1 MNLNL
6 IKRFKERFG
15 IRLFII
21 FTAFTFLVS
30 IGFTGFF
37 MHFQSKA
44 MEQALRNNGK
54 ILANILAY
62 NTKIGVFS
70 ENIDLLK
77 NPVDG
82 IFQQEEVF
90 MVTVYNKAGKV
101 LINNKKS
108 NYDKYNKTINIYE
121 NISDKIFK
129 NIEAHNAAF
138 FLDHKDSVGFWSK
151 VVSVE
156 TSTNDESLF
165 FDQDM
170 PFNNV
175 RTIGFVRVLLS
186 KRILHGR
193 LLSLCIR
200 SIYIALFFWLAGSIV
215 GFFIL
220 KSIIKPLNQLTSGVK
235 AFGEHG
241 VIDKI
246 PIHTKD
252 EIGKLADAFNN
263 MYESLRK
270 RDSEKKQLEEQ
281 LLHSQK
287 MEAIG
292 TLAGGI
298 AHDFNNILGV
308 IVGYTE
314 LSLLDMPETD
324 PLRGK
329 LDQVLKA
336 SGRATDLV
344 KQILAFSR
352 KDKQKLTPTRIDPI
366 VKEALKMLRSSLPTT
381 IEIRTD
387 IKKINSSI
395 LSDPSQIHQ
404 ILMNLCTNAS
414 HALPDNKGVL
424 EVSLA
429 EVDIDQDRASGH
441 ADLQAGRYQKLTVRD
456 NGEGIKPEIMDRI
469 FDPFFTT
476 KGPGKGTG
484 MGLAVIHGI
493 VKRCKGAIVFDSEP
507 GKGTIFQIFFPAVD
521 SNIPEKLE
529 IHKDIPNGNE
539 KILYIDDE
547 KQIIDFGQEILEGLG
562 YKVVAKTTA
571 TDALE
576 VFRAAPD
583 SFDVVIT
590 DMTMPK
596 MTGIELAGQ
605 ISIIRPGIPIIL
617 CSGYHANI
625 TKEKAREAGIR
636 KIIMKPFAINEIAC
650 AIRDVLDNNEKYDA

>member
-1 MNLNL
+1 
-6 IKRFKERFG
+6 
-15 IRLFII
+15 
-21 FTAFTFLVS
+21 
-30 IGFTGFF
+30 

-44 MEQALRNNGK
+44 MEQTLRNNGK

-62 NTKIGVFS
+62 NAKIGVFS

-108 NYDKYNKTINIYE
+108 NYNKHNKTINIYD
-121 NISDKIFK
+121 NISDQLFK
-129 NIEAHNAAF
+129 NIKAYNTAF
-138 FLDHKDSVGFWSK
+138 FSDHKDSAGFWSK

-156 TSTNDESLF
+156 TSANDESLF
-165 FDQDM
+165 FDQEM
-170 PFNNV
+170 PLNNV

-186 KRILHGR
+186 KHILHDR

-215 GFFIL
+215 GFFVI

-246 PIHTKD
+246 PVDRKD

-263 MYESLRK
+263 MYESLKK

-314 LSLLDMPETD
+314 LALLDIPETD

-352 KDKQKLTPTRIDPI
+352 KDKQKLAPIRIDPI
-366 VKEALKMLRSSLPTT
+366 VKEAIKMLRSSLPTT
-381 IEIRTD
+381 IAIRTD

-414 HALPDNKGVL
+414 HAMPDKKGVL
-424 EVSLA
+424 EVSLD
-429 EVDIDQDRASGH
+429 EVDIDQDKASKH
-441 ADLQAGRYQKLTVRD
+441 ADLQTGRYQRLTVRD

-484 MGLAVIHGI
+484 MGLAVVHGI
-493 VKRCKGAIVFDSEP
+493 VKRCKGAIIFDSKP
-507 GKGTIFQIFFPAVD
+507 GKGTTFQIFFPIVD
-521 SNIPEKLE
+521 SNTPEQLE
-529 IHKDIPNGNE
+529 IHKNIPDGNE

-547 KQIIDFGQEILEGLG
+547 KQIINLGREILEELG

-571 TDALE
+571 TDAIE

-590 DMTMPK
+590 DMTMPE

-625 TKEKAREAGIR
+625 TKEKVREAGIR
-636 KIIMKPFAINEIAC
+636 EIIMKPFAINEIAC
-650 AIRDVLDNNEKYDA
+650 AIRDVLENNKKHDA

>member
-1 MNLNL
+1 M
-6 IKRFKERFG
+6 
-15 IRLFII
+15 
-21 FTAFTFLVS
+21 
-30 IGFTGFF
+30 
-37 MHFQSKA
+37 
-44 MEQALRNNGK
+44 
-54 ILANILAY
+54 
-62 NTKIGVFS
+62 
-70 ENIDLLK
+70 
-77 NPVDG
+77 
-82 IFQQEEVF
+82 
-90 MVTVYNKAGKV
+90 TVYNHAKKV
-101 LINNKKS
+101 LMDNKKTY
-108 NYDKYNKTINIYE
+108 YDKYNTSLNNYE
-121 NISDKIFK
+121 KISGEIFK
-129 NIEAHNAAF
+129 NIEAHNPAF
-138 FLDHKDSVGFWSK
+138 WSDHKDSVEFWSK
-151 VVSVE
+151 VISVE
-156 TSTNDESLF
+156 ASANDESLF
-165 FDQDM
+165 FDQDT
-170 PFNNV
+170 PLNNT
-175 RTIGFVRVLLS
+175 RTIGFVRVLMS
-186 KRILHGR
+186 KHILHNR
-193 LLSLCIR
+193 LVSLCTR
-200 SIYIALFFWLAGSIV
+200 SILIGFFFWLTGSIV
-215 GFFIL
+215 GLFVL
-220 KSIIKPLNQLTSGVK
+220 KSITKPLQQLTSGVK

-241 VIDKI
+241 VIYKI
-246 PIHTKD
+246 PVNTKD

-263 MYESLRK
+263 MYESLKK

-281 LLHSQK
+281 LLHAQK

-314 LSLLDMPETD
+314 LSLLEMPETD

-352 KDKQKLTPTRIDPI
+352 KDKQKLIPIRIDPI
-366 VKEALKMLRSSLPTT
+366 IKEALKMLRSSLPTT

-404 ILMNLCTNAS
+404 ILMNLCTNAA
-414 HALPDNKGVL
+414 HALPDNKGIV
-424 EVSLA
+424 EVSLD
-429 EVDIDQDRASGH
+429 EVDIDQDQASEH
-441 ADLQAGRYQKLTVRD
+441 ADLQDGHYQKLTVCD

-493 VKRCKGAIVFDSEP
+493 VKRCKGAIIFDSEP
-507 GKGTIFQIFFPAVD
+507 GKGSIFKIFFPTIDA
-521 SNIPEKLE
+521 NIAEKIK

-547 KQIIDFGQEILEGLG
+547 QQIIDFGQEILEGLG
-562 YKVVAKTTA
+562 YKVVAKTTP

-576 VFRAAPD
+576 IFRADPD
-583 SFDVVIT
+583 SFDIVIT

-596 MTGIELAGQ
+596 MTGIELAVQ
-605 ISIIRPGIPIIL
+605 ISIIRPGIPIVL
-617 CSGYHANI
+617 CSGYNANI

-636 KIIMKPFAINEIAC
+636 EIIMKPFAINEIART
-650 AIRDVLDNNEKYDA
+650 IRDVLDNNEKYDA

>member
-6 IKRFKERFG
+6 IKTFKEGFG
-15 IRLFII
+15 IRLFIL
-21 FTAFTFLVS
+21 FTVFTFLVS
-30 IGFTGFF
+30 LVFTGFF

-44 MEQALRNNGK
+44 MEQALKNNGR

-62 NTKIGVFS
+62 NAKIGVFS

-90 MVTVYNKAGKV
+90 RVTVYNQARKV
-101 LINNKKS
+101 LVDNKKS
-108 NYDKYNKTINIYE
+108 DCDKYNTPLNNYEKT
-121 NISDKIFK
+121 SDEIFK
-129 NIEAHNAAF
+129 NIEAHNPV
-138 FLDHKDSVGFWSK
+138 LWSNHKNSLEFWSK

-156 TSTNDESLF
+156 APTNNESLF

-170 PFNNV
+170 PMQKV

-186 KRILHGR
+186 KQMLHDR
-193 LLSLCIR
+193 LVSLCIK
-200 SIYIALFFWLAGSIV
+200 SALIGFFFWLTGSIV

-241 VIDKI
+241 TVDKI
-246 PIHTKD
+246 SVGTKD
-252 EIGKLADAFNN
+252 EIGKLADAFNH
-263 MYESLRK
+263 MYESLK
-270 RDSEKKQLEEQ
+270 RRDYEKKHLEEQ
-281 LLHSQK
+281 LLHAQK

-298 AHDFNNILGV
+298 AHDFNNILSV
-308 IVGYTE
+308 IVGYIE
-314 LSLLDMPETD
+314 LALLDIPETD

-336 SGRATDLV
+336 GGRATDLV

-352 KDKQKLTPTRIDPI
+352 KDKQKLMLIRISPI
-366 VKEALKMLRSSLPTT
+366 VKEALKMLRSSLPAT
-381 IEIRTD
+381 IEIRMD
-387 IKKINSSI
+387 IRNSSLSI

-404 ILMNLCTNAS
+404 ILMNLCTNAA
-414 HALPDNKGVL
+414 HALPDNKGL
-424 EVSLA
+424 LSVSLY
-429 EVDIDQDRASGH
+429 EVYVDQDTASGH
-441 ADLQAGRYQKLTVRD
+441 ADLQAGHYQKLIVSD

-484 MGLAVIHGI
+484 MGLSVIHGI
-493 VKRCKGAIVFDSEP
+493 VKTCKGPITVDSEP
-507 GKGTIFQIFFPAVD
+507 GKGTTFQIFFPIIDAKTVED
-521 SNIPEKLE
+521 IEL
-529 IHKDIPNGNE
+529 HKDIPIGNE

-547 KQIIDFGQEILEGLG
+547 KQIIDVGRELLEGLG
-562 YKVVAKTTA
+562 YKVIAATTA
-571 TDALE
+571 TGALE
-576 VFRAAPD
+576 IFKAEPD
-583 SFDVVIT
+583 GFDLIIT
-590 DMTMPK
+590 DMTMPH
-596 MTGIELAGQ
+596 MTGMELAEQ
-605 ISIIRPGIPIIL
+605 ISIISPEIPIIL
-617 CSGYHANI
+617 CSGYSASI

-636 KIIMKPFAINEIAC
+636 EIIMKPFTMYEIAIV
-650 AIRDVLDNNEKYDA
+650 IRDVLDHPV

>member
-6 IKRFKERFG
+6 IKIFKERFG

-37 MHFQSKA
+37 MHFQSKS
-44 MEQALRNNGK
+44 MEQALINNGK

-62 NTKIGVFS
+62 NAKIGVFS
-70 ENIDLLK
+70 ENTYLLI

-90 MVTVYNKAGKV
+90 RVTVYNQGRKV
-101 LINNKKS
+101 LVDNKKS
-108 NYDKYNKTINIYE
+108 DCDKYNTPLNNYEKT
-121 NISDKIFK
+121 SDEIFK
-129 NIEAHNAAF
+129 NIEAHHSAF
-138 FLDHKDSVGFWSK
+138 WSDHKNSVEFWSK

-156 TSTNDESLF
+156 APANNESLF

-170 PFNNV
+170 PNQKV

-186 KRILHGR
+186 KQMLHDR
-193 LLSLCIR
+193 LVSLGIK
-200 SIYIALFFWLAGSIV
+200 SALIGFFFWLTGSIV

-220 KSIIKPLNQLTSGVK
+220 KSITKPLNQLTSGVK

-241 VIDKI
+241 TVDKI
-246 PIHTKD
+246 PVGTKD

-263 MYESLRK
+263 MYESLK
-270 RDSEKKQLEEQ
+270 RRDYEKKHLEEQ
-281 LLHSQK
+281 LLHAQK

-298 AHDFNNILGV
+298 AHDFNNILSV
-308 IVGYTE
+308 IVGYIE
-314 LSLLDMPETD
+314 LSLIDMPETD

-336 SGRATDLV
+336 GGRATDLV

-352 KDKQKLTPTRIDPI
+352 KDKQKLMPIRISPI
-366 VKEALKMLRSSLPTT
+366 VKEALKMLRSSLPAT
-381 IEIRTD
+381 IEISMD
-387 IKKINSSI
+387 INNSSLSI

-404 ILMNLCTNAS
+404 ILMNLCTNAA
-414 HALPDNKGVL
+414 HALPDNKGL
-424 EVSLA
+424 LNVSLYD
-429 EVDIDQDRASGH
+429 VDLDQDTASGH
-441 ADLQAGRYQKLTVRD
+441 ADLQAGHYQKLIVSD

-493 VKRCKGAIVFDSEP
+493 VKRCKGAITVDSEP
-507 GKGTIFQIFFPAVD
+507 GKGTTFQIFFPTIDVKTVEA
-521 SNIPEKLE
+521 IEL
-529 IHKDIPNGNE
+529 HKDIPIGNE

-547 KQIIDFGQEILEGLG
+547 KQIIDVGRELLEGLG
-562 YKVVAKTTA
+562 YKVIAATTA
-571 TDALE
+571 TDALGI
-576 VFRAAPD
+576 FKADPD
-583 SFDVVIT
+583 GFDMIIT
-590 DMTMPK
+590 DMTMPH
-596 MTGIELAGQ
+596 MTGMELAEQ
-605 ISIIRPGIPIIL
+605 ISIISPEIPIIL
-617 CSGYHANI
+617 CSGYSASI

-636 KIIMKPFAINEIAC
+636 EIIMKPFTMYEIAI
-650 AIRDVLDNNEKYDA
+650 AIRDVLDNSA

>member
-6 IKRFKERFG
+6 IKTFKEGFG
-15 IRLFII
+15 IRIFILF
-21 FTAFTFLVS
+21 TVFTFLVS

-44 MEQALRNNGK
+44 MEQALKNNGK

-62 NTKIGVFS
+62 NAKIGVFS

-90 MVTVYNKAGKV
+90 MVTVYNKAGEI

-129 NIEAHNAAF
+129 NIEAYNTAF
-138 FLDHKDSVGFWSK
+138 FSDHKDSVGFWSK

-170 PFNNV
+170 PLNNV

-200 SIYIALFFWLAGSIV
+200 SIYIALFFWMAGSIV

-220 KSIIKPLNQLTSGVK
+220 KSIIKPLNQLTRGVN

-352 KDKQKLTPTRIDPI
+352 KDKQKLTLTRIYPI

-404 ILMNLCTNAS
+404 ILMNLCTNAA
-414 HALPDNKGVL
+414 HALPDNKGLL

-429 EVDIDQDRASGH
+429 EVDIDQDRAAGH
-441 ADLQAGRYQKLTVRD
+441 TDLQAGRYQKLTVRD

-493 VKRCKGAIVFDSEP
+493 VKRCKGAIIFDSEP
-507 GKGTIFQIFFPAVD
+507 GKGTIFQIFFPTVD
-521 SNIPEKLE
+521 SNIHEKLE
-529 IHKDIPNGNE
+529 IHKNIPNGNE

-562 YKVVAKTTA
+562 YKVVAKTTP

-576 VFRAAPD
+576 IFRADPD
-583 SFDVVIT
+583 SFDIVIT

-596 MTGIELAGQ
+596 MTGIELAVQ

-617 CSGYHANI
+617 CSGYNANI

-636 KIIMKPFAINEIAC
+636 EIIMKPFAINEIAC

>member
-6 IKRFKERFG
+6 IKTFKEGFG
-15 IRLFII
+15 IRLFIL
-21 FTAFTFLVS
+21 FTVFTFLVS

-44 MEQALRNNGK
+44 MEQALKNNGK

-62 NTKIGVFS
+62 NAKIGVFS

-90 MVTVYNKAGKV
+90 MVTVYNKAGEI

-108 NYDKYNKTINIYE
+108 NYEKYNKTINIYE
-121 NISDKIFK
+121 NISDEIFK
-129 NIEAHNAAF
+129 NIEAYNAAF
-138 FLDHKDSVGFWSK
+138 FSDHKDSVGFWSK

-170 PFNNV
+170 PLNNV
-175 RTIGFVRVLLS
+175 RTIGFARVLLS
-186 KRILHGR
+186 KRILHDR

-200 SIYIALFFWLAGSIV
+200 SIYIALFFWMAGSIV

-352 KDKQKLTPTRIDPI
+352 KDKQQLTPTRIDLI

-414 HALPDNKGVL
+414 HAMPDNKGVL

-429 EVDIDQDRASGH
+429 EVDIDQDRASEH
-441 ADLQAGRYQKLTVRD
+441 TDLQAGRYQKLTVRD

-493 VKRCKGAIVFDSEP
+493 VKRCKGAIIFDSEP
-507 GKGTIFQIFFPAVD
+507 GKGTIFQIFFPTVD
-521 SNIPEKLE
+521 SNIHEKLE
-529 IHKDIPNGNE
+529 IHKNIPNGNE

-547 KQIIDFGQEILEGLG
+547 KQIIDFGQEILEGIG

-583 SFDVVIT
+583 SFNVVIT

-636 KIIMKPFAINEIAC
+636 EIIMKPFAINEIAC